1 MKEVTYE
8 ELALLDMELER
19 ERARITGN
27 LLRYFGGN
35 K

>member
-1 MKEVTYE
+1 MTDK

-19 ERARITGN
+19 ERARITRN
-27 LLRYFGGN
+27 LLRCFGGN

>member
-1 MKEVTYE
+1 MTDT

-19 ERARITGN
+19 ERARITRN

>member
-1 MKEVTYE
+1 MTDK

-19 ERARITGN
+19 ERATITRN

>member
-1 MKEVTYE
+1 MTDK

-19 ERARITGN
+19 ERARIARN
-27 LLRYFGGN
+27 LLRYSGGN